1 MSEGA
6 RGGEIQPGRV
16 LVAQIGA
23 RMHYAVPRIFEEAG
37 ILGALHTDICAVRGW
52 PRILRYIPRTL
63 RSPGMKRLAARVPHG
78 IPMARLRT
86 ENDIGWKYAMWLR
99 RSRGATEQTQ
109 AHLWAAEEFCK
120 RVVRRGIGEFDR
132 VYVFTSDG
140 LEILEQTRRQGI
152 PSIVEQTIPPREIV
166 MDMFQRE
173 YDAFPDLVGKESLD
187 GLWRELSAR
196 EKREWEAADLIL
208 CGSQFVLDGIREVNG
223 PVEKSIVVNYGV
235 DAFPPAPARPVK
247 TPGQKTNV
255 LFVGEV
261 GFRKG
266 AHYLIDAARRLKN
279 QFHFRFC
286 GRVVLPQR
294 FLDAAPENVEIL
306 GIVPR
311 SEMPSH
317 YQWADVF
324 CLPSLLEGSATVTYE
339 AMAARLPI
347 ITTPNAGSLV
357 RDHVDGF
364 LIPPR
369 DVDALTAA
377 LEECRRTNFSFD
389 RSPPTDRENGPPT
402 YTIEAYKE
410 RLLHA
415 VREPFTLKATATT

>member
-1 MSEGA
+1 MSEDGQA
-6 RGGEIQPGRV
+6 RRNRPGRV

-37 ILGALHTDICAVRGW
+37 ILGALHTDICAVKGW
-52 PRILRYIPRTL
+52 PRLLSLVPASV
-63 RSPGMKRLAARVPHG
+63 RSPGMKRLAARVPRG
-78 IPMARLRT
+78 ISLQRIRT
-86 ENDIGWKYAMWLR
+86 ENDIGLKYAMWLR
-99 RSRGATEQTQ
+99 RSRGATEQTK
-109 AHLWAAEEFCK
+109 AHLWAAEEFCR
-120 RVVRRGIGEFDR
+120 RVVRRGLREFDQ

-140 LEILEQTRRQGI
+140 LEILEETRRAGI

-173 YDAFPDLVGKESLD
+173 YDAFPDLVGQESLD

-196 EKREWEAADLIL
+196 EKSEWEAADLIL
-208 CGSQFVLDGIREVNG
+208 CGSQFVLDGIREVGG

-235 DAFPPAPARPVK
+235 DGFPSMVRRPKKAR
-247 TPGQKTNV
+247 GQKTNV

-266 AHYLIDAARRLKN
+266 AHYLIEAARRLKDP
-279 QFHFRFC
+279 FHFRFC
-286 GRVVLPQR
+286 GRVVLPER
-294 FLDAAPENVEIL
+294 FLGTAPENVEVL

-317 YQWADVF
+317 YEWADVF

-347 ITTPNAGSLV
+347 VTTPNAGSLV
-357 RDHVDGF
+357 RDRVDGF

-377 LEECRRTNFSFD
+377 LEECRRSEFTCD
-389 RSPPTDRENGPPT
+389 QSPPTDRPGGPPT

-410 RLLHA
+410 RLLRA
-415 VREPFTLKATATT
+415 LVEPIPQNSGVTS